1 MKRFF
6 DAWVLIF
13 ILLLIAMY
21 VNMNTAFREM
31 EAEREAKEMIHQQE
45 KEELEKEIRLL
56 KTDLCIVQY
65 GYEEE

>member
-13 ILLLIAMY
+13 ILLLVAMY
-21 VNMNTAFREM
+21 INASTAFREL
-31 EAEREAKEMIHQQE
+31 EAEYETKEMIHQQE
-45 KEELEKEIRLL
+45 KEDLEKKIRLL
-56 KTDLCIVQY
+56 KTDLRIVQY